1 MKRFG
6 FAIRTGGDP
15 EIAGALAAGIE
26 MGTDTSSGA
35 ARHLPLKGKA
45 FGEQASE
52 AVRRVAM
59 MRHTPEEWD
68 AMTIQARYDYG
79 QDMPMPAWAGALLG
93 LYGLM
98 CLGASCAWRWLMDGL
113 GF

>member
-26 MGTDTSSGA
+26 SGSP
-35 ARHLPLKGKA
+35 RRDA
-45 FGEQASE
+45 FAEQASE

-79 QDMPMPAWAGALLG
+79 QDMPLPAWAGALLG

-98 CLGASCAWRWLMDGL
+98 CLGVSGVWRWLMDGL